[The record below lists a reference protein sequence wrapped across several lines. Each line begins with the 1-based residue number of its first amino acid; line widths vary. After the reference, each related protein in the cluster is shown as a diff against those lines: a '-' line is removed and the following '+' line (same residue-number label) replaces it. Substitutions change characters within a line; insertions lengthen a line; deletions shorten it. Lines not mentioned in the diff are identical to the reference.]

1 MNTPDRSTER
11 APGAGTAAA
20 LALAALGAAVA
31 VRSRRRRTDQ
41 HGKGRPG
48 PLSLRA
54 SVTVNRP
61 PDEVYAYWRDF
72 AHLPTFMTHLESVT
86 TSDDNRS
93 TWVATAPFG
102 KTVRWEAEMTGDE
115 PGQRIS
121 WRSLPGADI
130 DNSGTVHFAPAPGDR
145 GTEVSV
151 ALHYDVSGGRIGQT
165 IAKLLGEE
173 PEQQVRDDLRRFKQV
188 LETGDVV
195 RSDALP
201 DGIKAKHAVVQ
212 RHAQPATDDIRDRGD
227 HELNKEND
235 R

>member
-1 MNTPDRSTER
+1 MATPGRSTEQTSR
-11 APGAGTAAA
+11 GRRGAA
-20 LALAALGAAVA
+20 LAVAALGVAAVVQRA
-31 VRSRRRRTDQ
+31 RTRSGQ
-41 HGKGRPG
+41 HGRGRPG

-61 PDEVYAYWRDF
+61 PDEVYAYWRSF
-72 AHLPTFMTHLESVT
+72 ENLPTFMTHLESVT
-86 TSDDNRS
+86 ASEGNRS
-93 TWVATAPFG
+93 RWVARAPFG
-102 KTVRWEAEMTGDE
+102 RTVTWDAELTGDE

-151 ALHYDVSGGRIGQT
+151 ALHYDVPGGKVGQAVAT
-165 IAKLLGEE
+165 LLGEE

-201 DGIKAKHAVVQ
+201 DGLQARNTLLQ
-212 RHAQPATDDIRDRGD
+212 RHAQPVRGD
-227 HELNKEND
+227 EEND
-235 R
+235 